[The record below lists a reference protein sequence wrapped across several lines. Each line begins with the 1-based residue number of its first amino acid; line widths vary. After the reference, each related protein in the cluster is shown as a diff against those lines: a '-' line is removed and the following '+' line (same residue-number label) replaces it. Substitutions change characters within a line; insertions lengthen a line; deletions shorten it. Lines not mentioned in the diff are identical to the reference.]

1 MTDSNQKT
9 VESYEHGVNQ
19 YIQNSPN
26 RRSGPVEDWI
36 DKSLEGLAKEAR
48 ILEFGSAYGR
58 DAGYM
63 ESKGFYVE
71 KTDVT
76 QGFVDIL
83 KQKDPKARL
92 LNAITDDIPGTYEL
106 IIANAVLLHFTTEET
121 VHVTEKVLRA
131 LQPGGRFALT
141 LKQGDGEGWLENKG
155 MGPRYFNYW
164 QRDDI
169 VELLSKL
176 GFIDINAWVDES
188 DSANATWI
196 MVIAEKP

>member
-9 VESYEHGVNQ
+9 VESYENGVNQ

-26 RRSGPVEDWI
+26 RRGRPVQDWI
-36 DKSLEGLAKEAR
+36 DKSLEGLAKDAR

-58 DAGYM
+58 DADYM

-76 QGFVDIL
+76 RGFVDIL
-83 KQKDPKARL
+83 KQKDPKAHL
-92 LNAITDDIPGTYEL
+92 LNAITDDIPGVYEL

-121 VHVTEKVLRA
+121 AHVAEKVLRA
-131 LQPGGRFALT
+131 LPPGGRFALT
-141 LKQGDGEGWLENKG
+141 LKQGDGEGWQEKKE

-164 QRDDI
+164 QRDGI